1 MGIFC
6 IKTKNEE
13 TMTVYAHI
21 YVHLNTFTYAPNI
34 RGRIL
39 NKLETIVS
47 GEGF

>member
-21 YVHLNTFTYAPNI
+21 YVHLNTLTYAPNI